1 MTRGIIP
8 DDMAIRLENIAD
20 LFLELSTDDDTWLS
34 RDEQDDF
41 NDMYDT
47 LTGIID
53 NYMLT
58 RRNAF

>member
-20 LFLELSTDDDTWLS
+20 LFLDLATADDTWLS

>member
-1 MTRGIIP
+1 MTKGIIP
-8 DDMAIRLENIAD
+8 DDMAIRLEEVAD
-20 LFLELSTDDDTWLS
+20 LFLDLATDDETWLS

-47 LTGIID
+47 LTNIID